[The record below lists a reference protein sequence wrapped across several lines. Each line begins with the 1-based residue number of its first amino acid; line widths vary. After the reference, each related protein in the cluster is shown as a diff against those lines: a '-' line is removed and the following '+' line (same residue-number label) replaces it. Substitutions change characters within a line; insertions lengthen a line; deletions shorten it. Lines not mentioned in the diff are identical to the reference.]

1 MHGRMARPMHNT
13 SVRACVRA
21 RARVCACV
29 YRIVR
34 VLVKACVCLVSTCG
48 REARKGHRCWSLPF
62 QTECAHVRKRDGG
75 LREAGIPRELS
86 RSFNTLPRMEDNHH
100 THTRTH
106 RADKDIAR
114 LQRLR
119 RADAEQTR
127 RQGERQCQP
136 LPLRRRHFA
145 LHGRTQQGTRGAGG
159 AGGRMSA
166 WVCVRRQRTQQRQ
179 HRAPPS
185 ACRHR
190 TPPTAASALG
200 QRASVLKQRTRS
212 GLSTIYH
219 TERAGVG
226 PVRGFNACPSKTN
239 MSRAARPAT
248 AGRTREAVS
257 RRSMG
262 WRRSCAR
269 MRGLR
274 ARWRVHAHANGLP
287 LVRVSR
293 SAPCLAACACVPRG
307 DAGRVFACMHACA
320 CVRHTLT
327 LQPQGERAGERS
339 QLAEVYG
346 GG

>member
-1 MHGRMARPMHNT
+1 MR
-13 SVRACVRA
+13 
-21 RARVCACV
+21 
-29 YRIVR
+29 
-34 VLVKACVCLVSTCG
+34 VKACVRLVSTCG
-48 REARKGHRCWSLPF
+48 REARKGHRCWSPPF

-119 RADAEQTR
+119 RAHAEQTR

-219 TERAGVG
+219 TGSERA
-226 PVRGFNACPSKTN
+226 
-239 MSRAARPAT
+239 
-248 AGRTREAVS
+248 
-257 RRSMG
+257 
-262 WRRSCAR
+262 
-269 MRGLR
+269 
-274 ARWRVHAHANGLP
+274 
-287 LVRVSR
+287 
-293 SAPCLAACACVPRG
+293 
-307 DAGRVFACMHACA
+307 
-320 CVRHTLT
+320 
-327 LQPQGERAGERS
+327 
-339 QLAEVYG
+339 
-346 GG
+346 